1 MLRESTL
8 NSKQKNLRR
17 IILKLLLLCII
28 KSDIYDNPDQC
39 DLCFIISQKLQSTNV
54 LKTLETN
61 I

>member
-8 NSKQKNLRR
+8 NTKQKNLRR
-17 IILKLLLLCII
+17 IILKLLLCII

-39 DLCFIISQKLQSTNV
+39 DVFFIISQKLQSTNV